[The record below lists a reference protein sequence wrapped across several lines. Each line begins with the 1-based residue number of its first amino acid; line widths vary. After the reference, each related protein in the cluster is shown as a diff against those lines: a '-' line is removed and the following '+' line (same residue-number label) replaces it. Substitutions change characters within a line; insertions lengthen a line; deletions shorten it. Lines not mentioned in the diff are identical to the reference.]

1 MPEFRLLHL
10 NDCPTNPMKRDRGEQ
25 VRLINAE
32 CGAEK
37 VDVHL
42 NRLAPGEPGG
52 HYHSHTEADNVYI
65 VRSGEGRLIVEG
77 VEHIIRKD
85 DVIYIPAGQKH
96 SLQNAS
102 DSVPFEIFEIYTPA
116 GKAFDFVVDGDDIG
130 SG

>member
-1 MPEFRLLHL
+1 MPEFRHL
-10 NDCPTNPMKRDRGEQ
+10 RLADCPTNPMKGDRGEQ

-52 HYHSHTEADNVYI
+52 HYHHHTYADNVYI
-65 VRSGEGRLIVEG
+65 VRSGEGRMIVEG
-77 VEHIIRKD
+77 KEYLLRKD

-96 SLQNAS
+96 SLTNAS
-102 DSVPFEIFEIYTPA
+102 DSEPFEIFEIYTPA
-116 GKAFDFVVDGDDIG
+116 GEAFDFVVDGDDIG